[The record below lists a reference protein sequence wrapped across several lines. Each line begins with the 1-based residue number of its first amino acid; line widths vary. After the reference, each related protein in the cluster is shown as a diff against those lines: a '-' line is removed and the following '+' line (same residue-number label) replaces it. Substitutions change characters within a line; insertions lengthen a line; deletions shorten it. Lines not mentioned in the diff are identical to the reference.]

1 MYETFMKISIKYAK
15 IFVVELAQENE
26 EHIKE
31 QVKNV
36 SETIKDLKPYQ
47 QLMFYEEID
56 NMINIE
62 NNLRKKINYIKQ

>member
-1 MYETFMKISIKYAK
+1 MNETFMKISIKYAK

>member
-26 EHIKE
+26 GHIKE
-31 QVKNV
+31 LVKNV

-47 QLMFYEEID
+47 QLMFYEAIN

-62 NNLRKKINYIKQ
+62 NILLKKIYYIKQ